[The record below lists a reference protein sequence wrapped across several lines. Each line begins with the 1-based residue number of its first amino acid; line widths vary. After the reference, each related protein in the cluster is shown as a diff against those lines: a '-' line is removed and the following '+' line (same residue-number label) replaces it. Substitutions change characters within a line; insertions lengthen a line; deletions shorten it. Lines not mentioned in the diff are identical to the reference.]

1 MPYLSDATVFSSES
15 VSSHTVTASVARLL
29 LFLPPDA
36 VLLNK
41 KAANAVDFNAQQLL
55 NGDCYDQNGE
65 IDGNDA
71 TALLKFL
78 VHIIKALPETSDLN
92 A

>member
-1 MPYLSDATVFSSES
+1 MACK
-15 VSSHTVTASVARLL
+15 VARRSLCGVALYQLVPVADLQIFDDLL
-29 LFLPPDA
+29 YVLCA
-36 VLLNK
+36 VL
-41 KAANAVDFNAQQLL
+41 
-55 NGDCYDQNGE
+55 GTDQNGE

-78 VHIIKALPETSDLN
+78 VHILKGLPENSSMN

>member
-1 MPYLSDATVFSSES
+1 MLFHRHHHPES
-15 VSSHTVTASVARLL
+15 GQLL
-29 LFLPPDA
+29 LGDTNLDGSVDVTDA

-41 KAANAVDFNAQQLL
+41 KAANVVSFNEQQTL

-78 VHIIKALPETSDLN
+78 VHILKGLPENSSMN